1 MRAGACNADKA
12 DCSFPAMEKMEWEK
26 ASVDPHR
33 RDSTGERASKW
44 GKKLDPHVKLAFPV
58 HL

>member
-1 MRAGACNADKA
+1 MQPRQTIPLAT
-12 DCSFPAMEKMEWEK
+12 EKMEWEK
-26 ASVDPHR
+26 ASADSHR

-44 GKKLDPHVKLAFPV
+44 GEKLDPQVISILELVLPV